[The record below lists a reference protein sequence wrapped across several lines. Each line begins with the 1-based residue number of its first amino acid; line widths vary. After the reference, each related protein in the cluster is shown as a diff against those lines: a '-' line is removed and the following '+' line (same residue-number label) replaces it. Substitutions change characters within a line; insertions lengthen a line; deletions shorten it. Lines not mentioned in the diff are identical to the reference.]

1 MSGSR
6 VERCPLSGSHSAPS
20 LLFGRGS
27 GSGACPPGAAPVPQP
42 HGSLLPTGRA
52 KTFRLKL
59 PAMLALTAREP
70 AGRGRTGAA
79 GAAGAVVVDVDVDL
93 DLTPA
98 APGSEALALDE
109 ALDNHVA
116 GLRPAE
122 EQRALV
128 APGSPPSR
136 EPGPHPSPQA
146 QGLNP
151 EASGSPCSLA
161 RTRSRESCASVRRAS
176 SADDIEAMRAGVLP
190 PPPRHASTGEG
201 TSPPAA
207 GESLSPPPP
216 ACPVPGPQLPGLP
229 PVRPGCLGRESPLSA
244 CGIPPNAHPSR
255 FTRAHPEPARPTKL
269 APARGP
275 GAGMA
280 WGA

>member
-1 MSGSR
+1 MGGSW
-6 VERCPLSGSHSAPS
+6 VEKCPLSGSRSPPS
-20 LLFGRGS
+20 LLFGRGFS
-27 GSGACPPGAAPVPQP
+27 SGACPLRAAPVPWP
-42 HGSLLPTGRA
+42 DSSLLPTGRA

-59 PAMLALTAREP
+59 PAMLALTARES
-70 AGRGRTGAA
+70 AGRGRTGGA
-79 GAAGAVVVDVDVDL
+79 GAAGAVVVDVDL

-98 APGSEALALDE
+98 APSSESLALDE
-109 ALDNHVA
+109 AMDNHVA

-128 APGSPPSR
+128 ASSSPPSC

-151 EASGSPCSLA
+151 EASGSTCSLA

-201 TSPPAA
+201 TSPPTT
-207 GESLSPPPP
+207 GESISPPPP
-216 ACPVPGPQLPGLP
+216 ACPVPGPQLP
-229 PVRPGCLGRESPLSA
+229 CL
-244 CGIPPNAHPSR
+244 HPSR
-255 FTRAHPEPARPTKL
+255 VLGGGKPL
-269 APARGP
+269 
-275 GAGMA
+275 
-280 WGA
+280 